1 MKNSLSLK
9 TLFMVPVLALL
20 AACGGGGDSSTTNPT
35 SPTNP
40 TATLTSIAVTP
51 ANPTIFAGAKQQF
64 LATGTYSDGKSSAIT
79 TGVTW
84 SAKGTVAAVAAS
96 TGLVTGKGIGTD
108 TVTAT
113 IGTISASTGIT
124 VKGQWAAVAA
134 GGKYNV
140 ARHQDGNLYA
150 FGYNLY
156 GQLGDNSTLVRNQP
170 VVVAGANTT
179 WKQVAAGEFHTLA
192 LRADGTLWAWGYN
205 QNGQLGD
212 GTQTNRLVPTKI
224 GAAKWLYVAAGKS
237 HSIGIDD
244 KGALWTWGRNADGQ
258 LGDTTKID
266 RLAPVRAGVLT
277 DVYTSAAAGDTH
289 SLARRSDGALMVW
302 GGNATG
308 QLGNGGTAGNTAPA
322 RVGTAVWA
330 SVSAGGG
337 HSAAIRSDATLWTW
351 GDNALG
357 QLGLNTAVNATAPQ
371 QVVLAGTANNWTAVS
386 AGLGH
391 TVAIRTDGT
400 LWAWGGNSNGQIGND
415 TLLDQRAP
423 VQVGTATGWTAI
435 AAGSRHSVALMLDNS
450 MWTWG
455 LNTEG
460 QLGNGQNTDQMVP
473 VLLVQ

>member
-1 MKNSLSLK
+1 MKNTLSLK
-9 TLFMVPVLALL
+9 TLFMVPVLALM
-20 AACGGGGDSSTTNPT
+20 AACGGGGGGSTPATPT
-35 SPTNP
+35 TP
-40 TATLTSIAVTP
+40 TATLTSITVTP
-51 ANPTIFAGAKQQF
+51 ANPTIFAGAKQQM

-84 SAKGTVAAVAAS
+84 SAKGTVAAVAAD
-96 TGLVTGKGIGTD
+96 TGLVTGKGIGSD

-113 IGTISASTGIT
+113 VGTVSASTGIT
-124 VKGQWAAVAA
+124 VKGQWAGVAA

-150 FGYNLY
+150 FGNNLY
-156 GQLGDNSTLVRNQP
+156 GQLGDNSTIARNQP

-179 WKQVAAGEFHTLA
+179 WKQVATGGFHTLA
-192 LRADGTLWAWGYN
+192 LRADGTLWAWGFN

-224 GAAKWLYVAAGKS
+224 GTAKWLYVAAGKS

-244 KGALWTWGRNADGQ
+244 KGLLWTWGRNAAGQ
-258 LGDTTKID
+258 LGDTTTID

-277 DVYTSAAAGDTH
+277 DTYTSAAAGDTH
-289 SLARRSDGALMVW
+289 SLARRSDGALMAW

-308 QLGNGGTAGNTAPA
+308 QLGTGGTVSNTAPV

-330 SVSAGGG
+330 SVAAGGG

-351 GDNALG
+351 GDNASG
-357 QLGLNTAVNATAPQ
+357 QLGLNTVINANAPQ

-386 AGLGH
+386 TGLGH

-400 LWAWGGNSNGQIGND
+400 LWAWGANGNGQVGND
-415 TLLDQRAP
+415 SLLNQLAP
-423 VQVGTATGWTAI
+423 VQIGTATGWTAI
-435 AAGSRHSVALMLDNS
+435 AAGELHTVGMMVDNS
-450 MWTWG
+450 LWTWG
-455 LNTEG
+455 ANTDG
-460 QLGNGQNTDQMVP
+460 QLGNGQNTDQKVP